1 VKTVGL
7 TEGVIGKSRAEAATL
22 DRDLLSALSGTQ
34 AGRDGAVANRTRRV
48 VMASLGVMQEQK
60 AGRKRTRSVAIAS
73 VLVILLLVGPAA
85 WRVADDLI
93 GGERFGD
100 IATQTSLLFGIL
112 CVALVGAVVVAG
124 WARRRDS

>member
-1 VKTVGL
+1 VKTVGFP
-7 TEGVIGKSRAEAATL
+7 ERAIGKSRAEATTM
-22 DRDLLSALSGTQ
+22 DRDLLSSLTGTQ

-93 GGERFGD
+93 GGERFSD
-100 IATQTSLLFGIL
+100 IATQFSLLFCIL
-112 CVALVGAVVVAG
+112 CVALVAAVIVAG
-124 WARRRDS
+124 WARRDS